1 MEHAQVYTLP
11 SFCPFT
17 SGHTDPPSSA
27 NGVSFAFC
35 GISRTEPGH
44 DVGPALR
51 DHTIIHLVLSGS
63 GELHS
68 QGAVFRLKAHDGF
81 IIRPDSPVTY
91 QACATDPWTYLWLG
105 LGGNGV
111 QRCLAGI
118 GLAHDRNAFHVG
130 DTSAFL
136 ALIQSCF
143 DYTSGSF
150 ADEIKLNAITLEFL
164 HRLALAM
171 ATADG
176 ATTQSRPD
184 DAGAG
189 GALATAAAAIR
200 RRTLCRTHQCGPCGR
215 GTAHRPQ
222 PSVPPIQKRDRF
234 DVEGLYRQHPHRQG
248 LRSAEHDRH
257 GGGAGG
263 ACLRLFQPRGL
274 LTQVQDGAVGF
285 AGPFQKRNM
294 TRR

>member
-91 QACATDPWTYLWLG
+91 QVCATDP
-105 LGGNGV
+105 
-111 QRCLAGI
+111 
-118 GLAHDRNAFHVG
+118 
-130 DTSAFL
+130 
-136 ALIQSCF
+136 
-143 DYTSGSF
+143 
-150 ADEIKLNAITLEFL
+150 
-164 HRLALAM
+164 
-171 ATADG
+171 
-176 ATTQSRPD
+176 
-184 DAGAG
+184 
-189 GALATAAAAIR
+189 
-200 RRTLCRTHQCGPCGR
+200 
-215 GTAHRPQ
+215 
-222 PSVPPIQKRDRF
+222 
-234 DVEGLYRQHPHRQG
+234 
-248 LRSAEHDRH
+248 
-257 GGGAGG
+257 
-263 ACLRLFQPRGL
+263 
-274 LTQVQDGAVGF
+274 
-285 AGPFQKRNM
+285 
-294 TRR
+294 

>member
-11 SFCPFT
+11 SFCPFI
-17 SGHTDPPSSA
+17 SGHTDPPASA

-51 DHTIIHLVLSGS
+51 DYTIIHLVLSGS

-91 QACATDPWTYLWLG
+91 QACAADPWTYLWLG

-136 ALIQSCF
+136 ALIQAQRHHPGVPAPAGTRHG
-143 DYTSGSF
+143 DGGWRHH
-150 ADEIKLNAITLEFL
+150 AIT
-164 HRLALAM
+164 A
-171 ATADG
+171 
-176 ATTQSRPD
+176 
-184 DAGAG
+184 
-189 GALATAAAAIR
+189 
-200 RRTLCRTHQCGPCGR
+200 
-215 GTAHRPQ
+215 
-222 PSVPPIQKRDRF
+222 
-234 DVEGLYRQHPHRQG
+234 
-248 LRSAEHDRH
+248 
-257 GGGAGG
+257 
-263 ACLRLFQPRGL
+263 
-274 LTQVQDGAVGF
+274 
-285 AGPFQKRNM
+285 
-294 TRR
+294 

>member
-164 HRLALAM
+164 H
-171 ATADG
+171 
-176 ATTQSRPD
+176 
-184 DAGAG
+184 
-189 GALATAAAAIR
+189 
-200 RRTLCRTHQCGPCGR
+200 
-215 GTAHRPQ
+215 
-222 PSVPPIQKRDRF
+222 
-234 DVEGLYRQHPHRQG
+234 
-248 LRSAEHDRH
+248 
-257 GGGAGG
+257 
-263 ACLRLFQPRGL
+263 
-274 LTQVQDGAVGF
+274 
-285 AGPFQKRNM
+285 
-294 TRR
+294 

>member
-17 SGHTDPPSSA
+17 SGHTDPPSST

-189 GALATAAAAIR
+189 GALATAAA
-200 RRTLCRTHQCGPCGR
+200 QY
-215 GTAHRPQ
+215 
-222 PSVPPIQKRDRF
+222 V
-234 DVEGLYRQHPHRQG
+234 
-248 LRSAEHDRH
+248 AEHYAEPINVGRVAEALHTDRSH
-257 GGGAGG
+257 LSRRFKSATGLTLKDYIDNIRIAK
-263 ACLRLFQPRGL
+263 ACDL
-274 LTQVQDGAVGF
+274 LSMTDMEVAQVARACGF
-285 AGPFQKRNM
+285 SSLEVFSRKFKMARSVSPARFRSG
-294 TRR
+294 T